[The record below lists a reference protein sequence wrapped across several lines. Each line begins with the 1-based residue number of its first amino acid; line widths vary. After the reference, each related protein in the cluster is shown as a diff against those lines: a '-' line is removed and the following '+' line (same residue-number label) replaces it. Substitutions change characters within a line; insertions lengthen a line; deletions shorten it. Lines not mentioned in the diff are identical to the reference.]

1 MEGKWGITAKENV
14 LEFESGD
21 GCTICEY
28 TKKHGTIHLK
38 HTQLCLD
45 FPGGSDGKASAYS
58 AGDPGSIP
66 GLGRSSGDGNGTR
79 LQYSCHGR
87 RSVVGYSPWVAKSRT
102 GLSDF
107 TFTFQRLEFSQ
118 V

>member
-1 MEGKWGITAKENV
+1 MLHGKEELW
-14 LEFESGD
+14 D
-21 GCTICEY
+21 C
-28 TKKHGTIHLK
+28 
-38 HTQLCLD
+38 CLTSELPG
-45 FPGGSDGKASAYS
+45 FPGGSDGKASACNVR
-58 AGDPGSIP
+58 DPDSIP